1 MTDYG
6 YGKYLELG
14 NGINSKICWNVK
26 PVIRSNPKS
35 IVEALSNG
43 CAKLILDE
51 INNDI
56 YEKNKNMIGDFDME
70 KCSVVDVNIIVP
82 DKVVEVTF
90 ADETKE
96 KSVCREPDVF
106 SLESAISICISKKVM
121 GGSSAY
127 NNAVK
132 RGMKVYE
139 DKQKKE
145 ATEKAE
151 QERIEKKRVKR
162 LAYKKRRDAKR
173 IEEENQRKK
182 KEREEQIEIQREA
195 YLRAMKE
202 LILLRNKRRD
212 RNEKKRSCI

>member
-1 MTDYG
+1 M
-6 YGKYLELG
+6 
-14 NGINSKICWNVK
+14 
-26 PVIRSNPKS
+26 
-35 IVEALSNG
+35 
-43 CAKLILDE
+43 
-51 INNDI
+51 
-56 YEKNKNMIGDFDME
+56 
-70 KCSVVDVNIIVP
+70 
-82 DKVVEVTF
+82 TF

-145 ATEKAE
+145 AAEKAE

>member
-6 YGKYLELG
+6 CGKYLELG

-26 PVIRSNPKS
+26 PAIRSNPKS
-35 IVEALSNG
+35 IVEALSNEYE
-43 CAKLILDE
+43 KLILDE

-56 YEKNKNMIGDFDME
+56 YEEFKNMIGDFDME
-70 KCSVVDVNIIVP
+70 KCSIVDVNIIVS

-90 ADETKE
+90 ADGTKE

-145 ATEKAE
+145 AAEKAE
-151 QERIEKKRVKR
+151 QERIEKKRAKR
-162 LAYKKRRDAKR
+162 LAYKERRVAK
-173 IEEENQRKK
+173 K
-182 KEREEQIEIQREA
+182 REEQIAIQAEA
-195 YLRAMKE
+195 YLRAMKAMDDSK
-202 LILLRNKRRD
+202 NVVV
-212 RNEKKRSCI
+212 NEENN

>member
-14 NGINSKICWNVK
+14 NGINSKICCNVK

-145 ATEKAE
+145 AAEKAE